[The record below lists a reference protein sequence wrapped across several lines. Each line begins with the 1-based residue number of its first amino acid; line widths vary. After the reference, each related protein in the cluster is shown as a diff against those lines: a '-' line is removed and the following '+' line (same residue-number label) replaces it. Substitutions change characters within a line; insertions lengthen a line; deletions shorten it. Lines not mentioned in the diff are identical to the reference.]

1 MTLKW
6 SKCACLRAGYGAVT
20 AVLVAEAL
28 DKGRGFSI
36 DAQGRRARSIVEK
49 MDLQS
54 TAELVLSAVRRDL
67 VS

>member
-1 MTLKW
+1 VTLKW
-6 SKCACLRAGYGAVT
+6 SKCVGLSACYGAVT
-20 AVLVAEAL
+20 AVLVAETI
-28 DKGRGFSI
+28 DKGRVL
-36 DAQGRRARSIVEK
+36 RLHTVESHRWHIMEE